1 MRKIC
6 IVLAVAS
13 LAFSFASCMD
23 CKGNKCS
30 HPNCTC
36 GDACLGDSCQCTDK
50 EIGSPVLEVKSAFLY
65 LDNSS
70 SMKGYT
76 EDMTYINSITQLW
89 KAYPNTQVLKCA
101 DAYNAI
107 DEGQGSVV
115 EQLKKLAYSSSS
127 LLQDDLSQII
137 SRVND
142 NNIAFF
148 VTDGILSGEADKIN
162 PKKGG
167 DRKWT
172 IKNAA
177 NLKLQIQSIFEQAK
191 KRGIGLSVYQFISN
205 FKGVYYCYTNKDN
218 VNINCSRY
226 FYVFVIGKPH
236 ALLDFKA
243 RFADTEFFHPKN
255 QLHLIDSMPIN
266 SEIYSKDAPA
276 GKFSLKNI
284 NNKAE
289 APGQMLIAVKD
300 APFINSYTK
309 DQLPKLV
316 SKFQVMA
323 GGKKMDSSVSYDPSN
338 NSFTFFINPQ
348 LYGASFDVQVTVP
361 YELPGWVKLSSQFDQ
376 DHGDIYM
383 MTANQRDE
391 RTFMLEYLIDGI
403 KQGLIGNGG
412 NLYESQ
418 KTFKRV
424 EN

>member
-1 MRKIC
+1 MRKL
-6 IVLAVAS
+6 IVLLTAAS
-13 LAFSFASCMD
+13 LAFSFASCNN

-30 HPNCTC
+30 HPNCNC
-36 GDACLGDSCQCTDK
+36 GDTCRGDSCQCGK
-50 EIGSPVLEVKSAFLY
+50 VIINEPVVEVKSSNLY

-76 EDMTYINSITQLW
+76 EDMTYINVITQLW

-101 DAYNAI
+101 DAYNPI

-127 LLQDDLSQII
+127 LLQDDLAQII
-137 SRVND
+137 GRVND

-177 NLKLQIQSIFEQAK
+177 NLKLQVQSIFEQAK
-191 KRGIGLSVYQFISN
+191 AKGIGLSVYQFISN
-205 FKGVYYCYTNKDN
+205 FKGVYYCYTNIDN
-218 VNINCSRY
+218 VNINCPRY

-236 ALLDFKA
+236 VLLDFKA
-243 RFADTEFFHPKN
+243 RFADTEFFRPKN
-255 QLHLIDSMPIN
+255 QLHLIDPMPLE

-276 GKFSLKNI
+276 GKYNLKNI

-289 APGQMLIAVKD
+289 DSGQMLIAVKD
-300 APFINSYTK
+300 APFINSYAK
-309 DQLPKLV
+309 DQLPKLA
-316 SKFQVMA
+316 SKFQVSA
-323 GGKKMDSSVSYDPSN
+323 GGKKMDCNVSYDPSN
-338 NSFTFFINPQ
+338 NSFTFFVRPQ

-376 DHGDIYM
+376 NKGDSYM

-391 RTFMLEYLIDGI
+391 RTFMLDYLIDGI
-403 KQGLIGNGG
+403 RQGLVGNGG

-418 KTFKRV
+418 KTFKRE